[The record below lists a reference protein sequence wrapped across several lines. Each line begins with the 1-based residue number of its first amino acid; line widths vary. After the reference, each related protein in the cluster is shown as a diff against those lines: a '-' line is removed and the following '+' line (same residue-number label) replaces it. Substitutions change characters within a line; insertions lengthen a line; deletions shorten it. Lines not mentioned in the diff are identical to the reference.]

1 MHEAHG
7 DFELTLVGNVIVFQA
22 YGAWNRET
30 ALSFVDKVTLV
41 AAPIVGSDWAMLSI
55 ISDWELSTPDCN
67 PIIRQVVESGVQKG
81 LQCEAIVNDQGVI
94 KMEQFHLSAPT
105 SANLRR
111 KEFKTKQAAI
121 AWLSSQGFPLEN

>member
-7 DFELTLVGNVIVFQA
+7 DFELTLVGNVMIFQA

-67 PIIRQVVESGVQKG
+67 PIIRQVVEAGVQKRIHD
-81 LQCEAIVNDQGVI
+81 E
-94 KMEQFHLSAPT
+94 T
-105 SANLRR
+105 SSYRLA
-111 KEFKTKQAAI
+111 
-121 AWLSSQGFPLEN
+121 